1 MHTPGFLSE
10 STKVGKLLGA
20 GFSIARKGEEMTKR
34 GKVLRDPL
42 AGSGLL
48 IAEGRQ
54 YQFAL
59 DGAWKSNIPPKPGLA
74 VEIDFDGQGRIAGIV
89 ALPDSRTY
97 EEQERVTVGA
107 KKGPGL
113 ALFMASFAQCELPNF
128 IAASL
133 LLLSWFSFTA
143 VSVEL
148 PFSGTVKFTFFQLF
162 RSLGSGAYGVVALA
176 SLSGVVVHRLWKNR
190 QGAIGG
196 LLPLSFM
203 ALSGVLLF
211 SKINDLFANGG
222 NHLYQQIS
230 KHGRE
235 DMMSSVSFGPGT
247 YVSLLISIYFAV
259 LSVKQFRRDKHN
271 AKDVGR
277 QSQKAA
283 A

>member
-1 MHTPGFLSE
+1 M
-10 STKVGKLLGA
+10 GKLPGA

-34 GKVLRDPL
+34 GKVLRDPF

-59 DGAWKSNIPPKPGLA
+59 DGVWKSDIPPKPGLA
-74 VEIDFDGQGRIAGIV
+74 VEIEFDGQGKIAGIV
-89 ALPDSRTY
+89 AFPDSRIC
-97 EEQERVTVGA
+97 EEQERVTAGA
-107 KKGPGL
+107 NKRPAL
-113 ALFMASFAQCELPNF
+113 ALFMASFAHCELPNF

-148 PFSGTVKFTFFQLF
+148 PFTGTVKFTFFQLF
-162 RSLGSGAYGVVALA
+162 RSLGSGAYGVVALLTLTGPVA
-176 SLSGVVVHRLWKNR
+176 QRLWKNR

-203 ALSGVLLF
+203 MLSGVLLF
-211 SKINDLFANGG
+211 SKISNLFANGG
-222 NHLYQQIS
+222 DHLYQQIS
-230 KHGRE
+230 KQGRE

-247 YVSLLISIYFAV
+247 YLSILISIYFAV
-259 LSVKQFRRDKHN
+259 LSVKQFRREKQN
-271 AKDVGR
+271 AKDVCR
-277 QSQKAA
+277 QSEKAA